1 MKKIFTLL
9 VMMSVLVVN
18 AQTIRVFYNDN
29 ALNDC
34 DTIFVPIDEHGD
46 QVDTY
51 LGYQNM
57 SNNEI
62 VFQVRKEIISIPQD
76 GDMMFCINDCYTGN
90 LSQPHT
96 MAAGQ
101 IVGADDH
108 VNAFHAI
115 YSGSS
120 EAALVK
126 YTFFLAND
134 ENDKISFFIAY
145 GTGSSIR
152 PADMTKILNAY
163 PNPAVRMVNIEYA
176 APASNASLVIKNL
189 TGREVY
195 RTAVSQTGKKQVDIS
210 QFNPGVYLYGVEV
223 GGKMLCTK
231 KLLVK

>member
-9 VMMSVLVVN
+9 VLMSALVVN
-18 AQTIRVFYNDN
+18 AQTIRVLHDGNT
-29 ALNDC
+29 LNDC
-34 DTIFVPIDEHGD
+34 DTVFVPVDENGD
-46 QVDTY
+46 QVDAFF
-51 LGYQNM
+51 GYQNM

-76 GDMMFCINDCYTGN
+76 GDMMFCIDDCYTGN

-120 EAALVK
+120 ETALVK
-126 YTFFLAND
+126 YTFFLTND